1 MPEINRILL
10 VEDSSAEVELIA
22 LGLAEAGLAN
32 AVDVVAR
39 YRIKHSPKRETA

>member
-10 VEDSSAEVELIA
+10 VEDSSAEVKLIT

-32 AVDVVAR
+32 AVDVVAK
-39 YRIKHSPKRETA
+39 Y